1 MEYTVTREKSI
12 KVIGIAIRTT
22 NQNKRAMDDIAALWK
37 RFEDEDVYEQI
48 PNKISENILSIYTD
62 YEYDFT
68 RPYTYM
74 IACPVANFD
83 AVPEGMIARTIPTG
97 NYMKFSAKGKMPD
110 ELLHTWNEIWKMQ
123 LPRSYRTDFEVYHV
137 ATRGKEFEDYAE
149 IDVMIGSAI

>member
-1 MEYTVTREKSI
+1 MEYTLVREKSI

-37 RFEDEDVYEQI
+37 RFEEDDVYEQI
-48 PNKISENILSIYTD
+48 PNKVSENILSIYTD

-74 IACPVANFD
+74 IACPVTNFD
-83 AVPEGMIARTIPTG
+83 VVPEGMIARTIPAG
-97 NYMKFSAKGKMPD
+97 NYMKFQAKGKMPD
-110 ELLHTWNEIWKMQ
+110 ELLNTWNEIWKKQ
-123 LPRSYRTDFEVYHV
+123 IPRAYKTDFEVYHV

-149 IDVMIGSAI
+149 IDVMIGSAL